1 MREMVQDA
9 SDDGGVDNEGKELH
23 FFPASRTGQ
32 RVDLV
37 DTVNELGP
45 SFAQSASL
53 RGSILDALGLVYG
66 GLVGSDGLGTD
77 AVGVSTVESDEM
89 FVGLGDV
96 DEHAGQELE
105 RIDELGIVSR
115 FGLIDEKRGVEIEAQ
130 PGTCQEFCVWA
141 IEARSERGGHGRHF
155 V

>member
-1 MREMVQDA
+1 MRGPLVDGEFGRFGRSSRWGFVLEMVQDA
-9 SDDGGVDNEGKELH
+9 SDDGRVDNEGEELH

-37 DTVNELGP
+37 DPVDKLGP

-53 RGSILDALGLVYG
+53 RGNFLGAFGLVYG
-66 GLVGSDGLGTD
+66 GVVASDFLGTD

-105 RIDELGIVSR
+105 RIDELGIVDIVSR
-115 FGLIDEKRGVEIEAQ
+115 FGLIDE
-130 PGTCQEFCVWA
+130 
-141 IEARSERGGHGRHF
+141 
-155 V
+155 